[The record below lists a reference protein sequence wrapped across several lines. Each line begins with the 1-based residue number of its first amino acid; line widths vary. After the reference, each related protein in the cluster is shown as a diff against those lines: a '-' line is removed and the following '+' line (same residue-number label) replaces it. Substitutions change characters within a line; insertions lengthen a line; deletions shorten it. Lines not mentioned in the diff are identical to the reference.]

1 MNPYNDQHLKMYF
14 YENRLKT
21 FEGWPF
27 EEDCLCTPENVR
39 TGLKTANF
47 STVGTF
53 QNENPHLHKKCN
65 INNNVTAGKFSTKR

>member
-1 MNPYNDQHLKMYF
+1 MPVVHAKLRVSLDSTSITMNPQDDEHLKMYF

-39 TGLKTANF
+39 TINF

-53 QNENPHLHKKCN
+53 QNENLLLL
-65 INNNVTAGKFSTKR
+65 